1 MESRL
6 STRKRSRKEGGT
18 TGRSGAHLWPVMAT
32 PEELYRDDDKG
43 EIGGGASR
51 RVNSRRARVYYA
63 WPYGREGSID
73 FVDSWKAWS
82 GPGYA
87 IN

>member
-1 MESRL
+1 
-6 STRKRSRKEGGT
+6 
-18 TGRSGAHLWPVMAT
+18 MAT

-43 EIGGGASR
+43 EIGGASR